1 MHSACVSCPLPTFT
15 EFSGTRPCAYSKTQS
30 KEKREATP
38 VTVGVERARVKL
50 LWDTG
55 KDSEPVIGLGN
66 GSQRNWS
73 LG

>member
-1 MHSACVSCPLPTFT
+1 MHFSCVSCPLPTFT
-15 EFSGTRPCAYSKTQS
+15 EVSGTGPCAYFKTQS
-30 KEKREATP
+30 KEKREETP
-38 VTVGVERARVKL
+38 VTVGVECARVKV

-66 GSQRNWS
+66 GLQRNWS